1 MQDATSSTAKILP
14 QNLDNPKD
22 EESCQS
28 LLRADEREEEEEKK
42 QPYRI
47 VVLVTIAIFMGYASL
62 VLLQHRLSTKMCL
75 ESSSLYQHACS
86 MNYVGNLIF
95 RIAHNFVF
103 AKIRPRHRVYISLMS
118 MCLSMTILGFVIVMG
133 NINHVSLVFLAY
145 FAGGLAIGTFESNL
159 LSSITPLARQ
169 QKCMPLWACQ
179 LDLPRSQSEDLL
191 SVRGVRALRVGLWCS
206 FPPV

>member
-159 LSSITPLARQ
+159 LSSITPLGPAT
-169 QKCMPLWACQ
+169 KMYAIVGMPAGFATISIGGFAF
-179 LDLPRSQSEDLL
+179 RT
-191 SVRGVRALRVGLWCS
+191 WCS
-206 FPPV
+206 SASCRSMA

>member
-14 QNLDNPKD
+14 QNLDKDFGED

-28 LLRADEREEEEEKK
+28 LLRADEREEEEKK

-159 LSSITPLARQ
+159 LSSITPLGPAT
-169 QKCMPLWACQ
+169 KMYAIVGMPAGFATISIGGFAF
-179 LDLPRSQSEDLL
+179 RT
-191 SVRGVRALRVGLWCS
+191 WCS
-206 FPPV
+206 SASCRSMA

>member
-14 QNLDNPKD
+14 QNLDKDFGED
-22 EESCQS
+22 EESRQS
-28 LLRADEREEEEEKK
+28 LLRADEKEEEEKK
-42 QPYRI
+42 PPYRI

-75 ESSSLYQHACS
+75 ESSSLYQHGCS

-103 AKIRPRHRVYISLMS
+103 HKIRPRHRVYISLVS
-118 MCLSMTILGFVIVMG
+118 MCFSMSILGFIVISNV
-133 NINHVSLVFLAY
+133 NYVSFVFLAY

-159 LSSITPLARQ
+159 LSSITPF
-169 QKCMPLWACQ
+169 
-179 LDLPRSQSEDLL
+179 
-191 SVRGVRALRVGLWCS
+191 VRLHS
-206 FPPV
+206 